1 LNLANQFTVKVQ
13 NKISSAAED
22 ICPGSTAMHW
32 DRGGTAR
39 TNQFPVEVQMKKIE
53 AASIYSS
60 LRAVWGLVFVI
71 FMSNVNFITSQAPRA
86 RRDRGA
92 GRNIAYIS
100 RA

>member
-1 LNLANQFTVKVQ
+1 MV
-13 NKISSAAED
+13 SSYLF
-22 ICPGSTAMHW
+22 GLFSTGNIFAFRWSMKNIL
-32 DRGGTAR
+32 
-39 TNQFPVEVQMKKIE
+39 TNQFSVKVQMKKIE